1 MIWRSNNVPL
11 RLKLGILKSTCL
23 CVLLYRCKTWIFTKD
38 IISKLNAF
46 ATSCYQIM
54 LGIKRTDRLPNER
67 IYAITD
73 IKPLSQTITYRQL
86 QFLGHILRMDDL
98 EPSKI
103 YAMYEPPHGK
113 RPQGSQRKLYAQ
125 QAKVWIDPTGN
136 FSESDILRTAQDRIN
151 WKRLVV
157 DCFAAER

>member
-1 MIWRSNNVPL
+1 
-11 RLKLGILKSTCL
+11 
-23 CVLLYRCKTWIFTKD
+23 
-38 IISKLNAF
+38 
-46 ATSCYQIM
+46 M
-54 LGIKRTDRLPNER
+54 LGIKRTDRVPNET

-73 IKPLSQTITYRQL
+73 TKPLIRTTIYRQL

-157 DCFAAER
+157 DCSAVERWWWWWIPRNAKPNRPKASPSKLGDNTKASNLLKKLA